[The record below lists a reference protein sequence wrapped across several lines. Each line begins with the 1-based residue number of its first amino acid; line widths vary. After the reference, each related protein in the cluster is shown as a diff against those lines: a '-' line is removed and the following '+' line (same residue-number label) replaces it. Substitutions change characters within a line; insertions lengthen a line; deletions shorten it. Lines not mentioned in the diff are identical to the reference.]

1 MAKLIH
7 QMPDSGTLQRTVLD
21 HFRKVGQRGAIVDEI
36 SSALLILHQRISPTV
51 SSLHKA
57 GFIGPKGLA
66 KRDSATGSPA
76 TVYVLTTSF
85 TVELLEAGYGIW
97 SACQCS
103 RAMCT
108 GHDAVRLPDSAFCT
122 KRATEWLNTTA
133 GRFEMCLECAAS
145 FAEDHSDKVLSS
157 GSIGG
162 KL

>member
-21 HFRKVGQRGAIVDEI
+21 YFRKVGQRGAIVDEI
-36 SSALLILHQRISPTV
+36 SAALSILHQRVSPTV

-57 GFIGPKGLA
+57 GFVGPKGMA

-76 TVYVLTTSF
+76 TVYVLTSSF
-85 TVELLEAGYGIW
+85 TMELTEAGYSVW

-103 RAMCT
+103 RALCT
-108 GHDAVRLPDSAFCT
+108 GHDATHLDTAFCQ
-122 KRATEWLNTTA
+122 RQATEWLDTTA
-133 GRFEMCLECAAS
+133 GRFEMCLECAVS
-145 FAEDHSDKVLSS
+145 FSCYHGEKLLAS